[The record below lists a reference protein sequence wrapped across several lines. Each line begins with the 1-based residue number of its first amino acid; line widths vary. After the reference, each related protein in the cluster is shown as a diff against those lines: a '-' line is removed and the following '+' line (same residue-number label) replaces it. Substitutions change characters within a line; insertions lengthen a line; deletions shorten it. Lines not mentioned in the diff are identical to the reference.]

1 MTPGCYAWLATEVPR
16 PLAKRGKGCGEGD
29 YEHTGA
35 FCRVT
40 STPPTT
46 GLIYAALLGID
57 APEAFKR
64 RFRGALIELD
74 FNDALTPNY
83 YSD

>member
-1 MTPGCYAWLATEVPR
+1 MLGHARHLFRLFVN
-16 PLAKRGKGCGEGD
+16 
-29 YEHTGA
+29 
-35 FCRVT
+35 
-40 STPPTT
+40 
-46 GLIYAALLGID
+46 YAALLGID

-64 RFRGALIELD
+64 RFRSALIELD